1 MEVFGHNHPVPF
13 SKMLTFYRSNPFTLS
28 ASYSVTP
35 SCYPQSYIGTFTI
48 RNIKA
53 TPEGESAKVKVKVR
67 VNLNG
72 ILTIASASLIE
83 KREPTQQEK
92 EEEEAQQQQQ
102 QRQNNMDVDSQA
114 TDKKDKSDQ
123 DAQAN
128 EPPAPEVSMDKTR
141 RNSDADDG
149 GKGAGGSAPSYSS
162 RILSWF
168 GSVRGILSLTWT
180 HTHTSILRHVCDK
193 FSNFLIV
200 ALL

>member
-13 SKMLTFYRSNPFTLS
+13 SKMLTFYRSSPFTLT

-35 SCYPQSYIGTFTI
+35 PYYPQTYIGINLVLFISFNMILFLKEILRLEYMYFVHVYLILHYAGTFTI

-72 ILTIASASLIE
+72 ILTIVSASLIE

-92 EEEEAQQQQQ
+92 EEEEDEQQQQ

-114 TDKKDKSDQ
+114 TDKKDKPDQ

-128 EPPAPEVSMDKTR
+128 EPPAPEV
-141 RNSDADDG
+141 
-149 GKGAGGSAPSYSS
+149 
-162 RILSWF
+162 
-168 GSVRGILSLTWT
+168 
-180 HTHTSILRHVCDK
+180 C
-193 FSNFLIV
+193 NFVVIF
-200 ALL
+200 